1 MPISSRLKIPRSRI
15 GVVIGKNGETKTE
28 IESLTQVNISID
40 SEEGSVTIEATDKTL
55 DPTYIWK
62 ARDIV
67 MAIGRGFNAEKSFYL
82 LDDSIFLETI
92 QLEGSKNNIK
102 RLKSRI
108 IGEKGK
114 ARKMLEI
121 GTDTYISIFGSQI
134 SIIGELEEIRSA
146 KEAINMLIKGSKHG
160 TVYRLLE
167 QKRFQLKHDP
177 MKIWKD
183 KPSEDD

>member
-1 MPISSRLKIPRSRI
+1 MSISSRLRIPRSRI
-15 GVVIGKNGETKTE
+15 GVVIGKNGETKAE
-28 IESLTQVNISID
+28 IESLTQAKIIID
-40 SEEGSVTIEATDKTL
+40 SDEGSVTIESTNATI

-62 ARDIV
+62 ARDIIK
-67 MAIGRGFNAEKSFYL
+67 AIGRGFNADKAFYL
-82 LDDSIFLETI
+82 IDDSIFLETI

-114 ARKMLEI
+114 ARKMIET
-121 GTDTYISIFGSQI
+121 GTDTYVSIYGSQI

-146 KEAINMLIKGSKHG
+146 KKAINMLIKGSKHG

-183 KPSEDD
+183 LPPKTD